1 MGVGGQDE
9 TAFAFEGRLA
19 EFVPIALTNI
29 VLTFA
34 TLGIYRF
41 WATTRERAWFWSR
54 TRFIDAPLEWTG
66 KGIELFIGF
75 VIAAVLFGLPF
86 LVFNLLL
93 QGLILQGQPLIAGL
107 LIFGLY
113 VLLLFLAGIAIFRGL
128 RYRLS
133 RTSWRGI
140 HGGSDDNGV
149 AYGGAYL
156 AKTAVGF
163 LAAGLLIPWSMT
175 ALWRDRWSRMSFGPH
190 MFESQPTWTKL
201 MGRYL
206 IAYLAPVVI
215 LIGLVIAMIPL
226 LMVAGT
232 QVQPGSPPPPG
243 IIIAI
248 IAVVMLGFYIIWPL
262 AALAYYSAYTRE
274 VIGTLR
280 LSTLEFA
287 FTARTKHW
295 IALFLGNAGIW
306 AIAFLIAAIPIG
318 ALGLFDNFVPSAPGD
333 NPLRDNPVAYL
344 TLILALIV
352 PFAIVGPFIR
362 YRNWRFF
369 IRYMEA
375 GGEIDIASLTQS
387 KTAGMT
393 QGEGLLDAFDM
404 GAI

>member
-9 TAFAFEGRLA
+9 TAFAFEGQLV

-41 WATTRERAWFWSR
+41 WATTRERAYFWSR

-75 VIAAVLFGLPF
+75 VIAALLFGLPF
-86 LVFNLLL
+86 LVFNLIL
-93 QGLILQGQPLIAGL
+93 QGLILQGQPRVAGL
-107 LIFGLY
+107 LLFGVY
-113 VLLLFLAGIAIFRGL
+113 ILLLFLAGIAIFRGL

-156 AKTAVGF
+156 GKTAVGF

-190 MFESQPTWTKL
+190 GFESQPTWTKL

-206 IAYLAPVVI
+206 IAYLSPFII
-215 LIGLVIAMIPL
+215 LIGIVIAAIPL

-232 QVQPGSPPPPG
+232 QMQPGSAPPPAAML
-243 IIIAI
+243 AI
-248 IAVVMLGFYIIWPL
+248 ISLVLLGFYVIWPL

-287 FTARTKHW
+287 FTARTRHW

-306 AIAFLIAAIPIG
+306 LLAIAIAAVPIV
-318 ALGLFDNFVPSAPGD
+318 AFGLFQQMIPTMPGASPIRE
-333 NPLRDNPVAYL
+333 NPIAYIAL
-344 TLILALIV
+344 VVALIV

-369 IRYMEA
+369 IRHMEA
-375 GGEIDIASLTQS
+375 GGEIDIAALTQS
-387 KTAGMT
+387 QTAGMT